1 MGLLS
6 RLKMKSLYFLQDFWS
21 GQVIIDAEREEEAQ
35 GRRISG
41 MEDLEVVDNDG
52 N

>member
-1 MGLLS
+1 
-6 RLKMKSLYFLQDFWS
+6 MKSLYFLQDFWS
-21 GQVIIDAEREEEAQ
+21 GLVIIDAEWEEEAQ
-35 GRRISG
+35 GWRISG